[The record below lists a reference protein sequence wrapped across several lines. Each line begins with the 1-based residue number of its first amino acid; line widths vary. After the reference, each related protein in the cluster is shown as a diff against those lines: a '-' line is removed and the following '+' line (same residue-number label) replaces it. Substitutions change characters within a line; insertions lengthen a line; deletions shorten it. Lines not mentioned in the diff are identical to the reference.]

1 MQTKMKKRTKKR
13 QLVSSVASTLVLA
26 SLALAGCSNSTKDA
40 QQPTSSLA
48 GSAEASASEASKQ
61 GDDKQNGTQ
70 IVAPGSLTLRVGI
83 QDSYYAPGSLANN
96 LPVFQ
101 QIEQKTGVKLQW
113 EVTPPDQFGQVMQLK
128 LASGKDL
135 PDLIQM
141 PNGANDM
148 VKYGAEGLLLPL
160 EDLIDQYAPNI
171 KKLFEKDPNIVKSLK
186 SPDGH
191 IYGLTTLNYSP
202 QMTTIIIR
210 KDWLDRL
217 NLKAPETID
226 EWLTMLRA
234 FKEKDPNG
242 NKKADEIPLS
252 VAGTLGVLPLFGNA
266 FGLHLFEGRDW
277 WADANGKVNYEWMDD
292 KMKDLLAFLNT
303 LYKEGLL
310 DPGYPTTQDDKQSA
324 NINNNLVGSFY
335 KHMGNIPILEG
346 VLKQSGVA
354 DAKLIGIA
362 PPAGKDGERY
372 LLGNPLTGVFVAV
385 NKGVKDP
392 VATIKWLDYV
402 FASEEGQRY
411 MIAGVE
417 GVTYT
422 LDNGKIKLTD
432 SFLHPEPGVDPG
444 RAVGTESVLPHILSN
459 DFFEAYWTA
468 ANPELWAQTKELQKF
483 VIPIYPQIIDSPE
496 EQRKE
501 SRLSGD
507 ITTYKDEM
515 LLKFITGKESLDNF
529 GKYQEKLKSMGIDEW
544 SKIEQQKYDRVSQK

>member
-1 MQTKMKKRTKKR
+1 MQTKTKKR
-13 QLVSSVASTLVLA
+13 QLASSVASALVLA
-26 SLALAGCSNSTKDA
+26 SLTLAGCSSPEKEP
-40 QQPTSSLA
+40 QPSGTPA
-48 GSAEASASEASKQ
+48 GNGEKGASETNKP
-61 GDDKQNGTQ
+61 GNDKQNGTQ

-83 QDSYYAPGSLANN
+83 QDSYYAPASLANN

-113 EVTPPDQFGQVMQLK
+113 EVTPPDQFKQVMQLK

-141 PNGANDM
+141 PNGASDM
-148 VKYGAEGLLLPL
+148 VKYGSEGLLLPL
-160 EDLIDQYAPNI
+160 EDLIDKHAPNI

-191 IYGLTTLNYSP
+191 IYGLPTLNYSP
-202 QMTTIIIR
+202 QMTTMIIR

-226 EWLTMLRA
+226 EWLTVLRA

-242 NKKADEIPLS
+242 NQKADEIPLS
-252 VAGTLGVLPLFGNA
+252 VSGPLGVLPLFGNA
-266 FGLHLFEGRDW
+266 FGLHLSESRDW
-277 WADANGKVNYEWMDD
+277 WADANGKVSYEWIDD

-310 DPGYPTTQDDKQSA
+310 DPGYPTTQGDKESA
-324 NINNNLVGSFY
+324 NINNNLAGVFY
-335 KHMGNIPILEG
+335 KHMGNIPIHEG
-346 VLKQSGVA
+346 VLKQSGINS
-354 DAKLIGIA
+354 AKLVGVA
-362 PPAGKDGERY
+362 PPAGKDEKRY
-372 LLGNPLTGVFVAV
+372 LLGNSLASIFVSV
-385 NKGVKDP
+385 NKSVKDP

-411 MIAGVE
+411 MLAGIE

-422 LDNGKIKLTD
+422 MENGKIKLME
-432 SFLHPEPGVDPG
+432 SFLKPAAGVDPG
-444 RAVGTESVLPHILSN
+444 RAVGTESVLPHILTYE
-459 DFFEAYWTA
+459 FFEAYWSA
-468 ANPELWAQTKELQKF
+468 SNPELWAQTKELQKM
-483 VIPIYPQIIDSPE
+483 VVPPYPQIIDSPD
-496 EQRKE
+496 EQRSV

-507 ITTYKDEM
+507 TTTYRNEM

-529 GKYQEKLKSMGIDEW
+529 GKYKETLKSMGIDEW
-544 SKIEQQKYDRVSQK
+544 GKIEQQKYDRVSKK